1 MDFLAE
7 DKRRGGASNFILM
20 SDCKDK
26 YFLFGIMCTDELCT
40 IKQECV
46 LREKMGLILIS
57 C

>member
-7 DKRRGGASNFILM
+7 DKRRGGGSNFILM